1 MRSSVVQPVSPTAL
15 PHGALPARR
24 LPLKAPRPR
33 DKSADAR
40 ITGRDGHGLAQMMKA
55 GVKNSGW
62 NRLCAA
68 ALLATATLVL
78 PACSAIRESRGYI
91 VDPLLTDTIQPRI
104 DNQQSVEGTLG
115 RPTFTSQFG
124 TPTWYYV
131 SSITGQ
137 RPFNRPRIRE
147 HSVLAVT
154 FDPNGRV
161 SEVKRTGVEQV
172 VFLDPNGNKTPTLG
186 RERGF
191 LEDLFGN
198 IGQVG
203 GAGLGGA
210 PGGGPNGQ

>member
-1 MRSSVVQPVSPTAL
+1 MLAVA
-15 PHGALPARR
+15 AA
-24 LPLKAPRPR
+24 
-33 DKSADAR
+33 
-40 ITGRDGHGLAQMMKA
+40 GLALQ
-55 GVKNSGW
+55 G
-62 NRLCAA
+62 
-68 ALLATATLVL
+68 
-78 PACSAIRESRGYI
+78 CSAIRESRGYI
-91 VDPLLTDTIQPRI
+91 VDPTLTALVQPKI

-131 SSITGQ
+131 SSVTGQ
-137 RPFNRPRIRE
+137 RPFNRPRIRD

-154 FDPNGRV
+154 FDANGRV
-161 SEVKRTGVEQV
+161 AEVKRSGVDQV
-172 VFLDPNGNKTPTLG
+172 VYLDPNGDKTPTLG

>member
-1 MRSSVVQPVSPTAL
+1 M
-15 PHGALPARR
+15 
-24 LPLKAPRPR
+24 
-33 DKSADAR
+33 
-40 ITGRDGHGLAQMMKA
+40 DGYGLAQMEKA
-55 GVKNSGW
+55 GAMNFGK
-62 NRLCAA
+62 RKARAAMLLAA
-68 ALLATATLVL
+68 ATMLL

-91 VDPLLTDTIQPRI
+91 VDPTLTALIQPKI

-137 RPFNRPRIRE
+137 RPFNRPRIKD

-154 FDPNGRV
+154 FDANGRV
-161 SEVKRTGVEQV
+161 SEVTRSGAEQV
-172 VFLDPNGNKTPTLG
+172 VYLDPNGNKTPTLG

-203 GAGLGGA
+203 GAGVGGA

>member
-1 MRSSVVQPVSPTAL
+1 MT
-15 PHGALPARR
+15 
-24 LPLKAPRPR
+24 
-33 DKSADAR
+33 
-40 ITGRDGHGLAQMMKA
+40 KA

-62 NRLCAA
+62 NRLRAA
-68 ALLATATLVL
+68 ALVAAVTVL
-78 PACSAIRESRGYI
+78 LPGCSAIRESRGYI
-91 VDPLLTDTIQPRI
+91 VDPVLTDAIQPRI

-124 TPTWYYV
+124 KPTWYYV

-137 RPFNRPRIRE
+137 RPFNRPRIRV
-147 HSVLAVT
+147 HNVLAVQ
-154 FDPNGRV
+154 FDENGRV
-161 SEVKRTGVEQV
+161 VDVSRSGIEKV

-203 GAGLGGA
+203 GGGLPGGA

>member
-1 MRSSVVQPVSPTAL
+1 MNKASAGDLSW
-15 PHGALPARR
+15 RR
-24 LPLKAPRPR
+24 LRSVL
-33 DKSADAR
+33 
-40 ITGRDGHGLAQMMKA
+40 LLA
-55 GVKNSGW
+55 GVV
-62 NRLCAA
+62 
-68 ALLATATLVL
+68 ATL
-78 PACSAIRESRGYI
+78 PACTAIRESRGYI
-91 VDPLLTDTIQPRI
+91 VDPVLTGAIQPQI

-115 RPTFTSQFG
+115 RPTFTSQYG

-154 FDPNGRV
+154 FDAAGKV
-161 SEVKRTGVEQV
+161 TAVKRSGVDQV

-203 GAGLGGA
+203 GGGL
-210 PGGGPNGQ
+210 PGGGGPGGP

>member
-1 MRSSVVQPVSPTAL
+1 MIFGKRK
-15 PHGALPARR
+15 ARAAV
-24 LPLKAPRPR
+24 LL
-33 DKSADAR
+33 
-40 ITGRDGHGLAQMMKA
+40 
-55 GVKNSGW
+55 
-62 NRLCAA
+62 AA
-68 ALLATATLVL
+68 ATMLL

-91 VDPLLTDTIQPRI
+91 VDPTLTALIQPKI

-137 RPFNRPRIRE
+137 RPFNRPRIQD

-154 FDPNGRV
+154 FDANGRV
-161 SEVKRTGVEQV
+161 ADVKRSGPEQV
-172 VFLDPNGNKTPTLG
+172 VYLDPNGNKTPTLG

-203 GAGLGGA
+203 GAGVGGA

>member
-1 MRSSVVQPVSPTAL
+1 MDLSWRRLRSVVL
-15 PHGALPARR
+15 L
-24 LPLKAPRPR
+24 
-33 DKSADAR
+33 
-40 ITGRDGHGLAQMMKA
+40 A
-55 GVKNSGW
+55 GV
-62 NRLCAA
+62 AA
-68 ALLATATLVL
+68 TL
-78 PACSAIRESRGYI
+78 PACTAIQELRGYI
-91 VDPLLTDTIQPRI
+91 VDPVLTGAIQPQI

-115 RPTFTSQFG
+115 RPTFTSQYG

-147 HSVLAVT
+147 HSVLAVM
-154 FDPNGRV
+154 FDAAGKV
-161 SEVKRTGVEQV
+161 TGVKRSGVDQV

-203 GAGLGGA
+203 GGGL
-210 PGGGPNGQ
+210 PGGGGPGGP

>member
-1 MRSSVVQPVSPTAL
+1 MEQAAAMILSKRK
-15 PHGALPARR
+15 ARAAV
-24 LPLKAPRPR
+24 LVMA
-33 DKSADAR
+33 
-40 ITGRDGHGLAQMMKA
+40 
-55 GVKNSGW
+55 
-62 NRLCAA
+62 AA
-68 ALLATATLVL
+68 ALLTG
-78 PACSAIRESRGYI
+78 CSSIRESRGYI
-91 VDPLLTDTIQPRI
+91 IDPTLTSMIQPRI

-131 SSITGQ
+131 ASITGQ
-137 RPFNRPRIRE
+137 RPFNRPRIKE

-154 FDPNGRV
+154 FDANGRV
-161 SEVKRTGVEQV
+161 SEVKRSGVEQV

-203 GAGLGGA
+203 SSGIGGV